1 MKIRTLLLGTLGV
14 FATGILVER
23 VRQHR
28 ASRLGAAGSDTMG
41 VAPVF
46 DAEIVGVGISSVD
59 PEPLAQTA
67 GEGIDLDANAAAHRR
82 TP

>member
-1 MKIRTLLLGTLGV
+1 MSIKTKLLAAIGL

-23 VRQHR
+23 RRNRRVG
-28 ASRLGAAGSDTMG
+28 RLGTDATDRMG
-41 VAPVF
+41 VPPVV
-46 DAEIVGVGISSVD
+46 DAEIIGGIASVD